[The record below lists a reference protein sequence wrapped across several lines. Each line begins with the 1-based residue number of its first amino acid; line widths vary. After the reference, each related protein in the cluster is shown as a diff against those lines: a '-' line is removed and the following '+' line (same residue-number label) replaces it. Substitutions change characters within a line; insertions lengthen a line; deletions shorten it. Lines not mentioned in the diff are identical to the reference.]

1 MGKVWYGMSR
11 YFKIGENKKNRFL
24 IFGLA
29 AAVSLSACGK
39 NRPSEEDNDNEAA
52 DPRAE
57 LDVTNGTGNSVEGEV
72 PNEGRMAPPEGMQ
85 EVPISENIQT
95 PVVQDVPDED
105 MLGDPPLH
113 VTGTPEADFLTSE
126 FSTWYGS
133 SSPARCGNIE
143 RAAELLNGTVIE
155 PGEVFS
161 CAAGIGPI
169 TEDNGYLP
177 AGTFVQGK
185 VEQGIGGGVCQVS
198 TTLYNAALF
207 AGLTIVERAPHS
219 MVVGY
224 VEPARDAAIA
234 GNYKDLKLR
243 NDYNY
248 PVMIEAITDDG
259 TLYFR
264 IHTSEEDVGN
274 TVELVSVI
282 IEEILPSEPVL
293 TVDESLP
300 EDAYNIT
307 QKAHTGYQAELYR
320 VVSRDGIEILREK
333 VNTSYYAATPEY
345 ATVGSNYQTVSN

>member
-1 MGKVWYGMSR
+1 MSR

-105 MLGDPPLH
+105 MLGDLPLH

-300 EDAYNIT
+300 EDAYNVT